1 MIHSRRRSREGED
14 APRRA
19 SRLRRRSTTLLYIRR
34 VGRTLVRSLAVD
46 ACNTVP
52 NETYIFFRP
61 STRTAERSR
70 ELSLSLSLALQHPQP
85 RLLDARSFGR
95 TSGTGCLPYMTPLSH
110 HVGEC
115 IARDRQSPRK
125 SPTSDVHTLYY
136 GTITRTLSP
145 FPPIKY
151 THPAGRSPSRRVG
164 RRRMQNY
171 SYSLSSLG
179 RRSVDADARRPTI
192 DRARA

>member
-70 ELSLSLSLALQHPQP
+70 ARERARERSPPQPQP
-85 RLLDARSFGR
+85 R
-95 TSGTGCLPYMTPLSH
+95 P
-110 HVGEC
+110 
-115 IARDRQSPRK
+115 
-125 SPTSDVHTLYY
+125 
-136 GTITRTLSP
+136 
-145 FPPIKY
+145 
-151 THPAGRSPSRRVG
+151 
-164 RRRMQNY
+164 
-171 SYSLSSLG
+171 
-179 RRSVDADARRPTI
+179 I
-192 DRARA
+192 DRARSSACPVPAVTVYDTTFTPCRRMYRSRPRKSSKIPHLLRAHTLIRYNHTYTVPFSAHKIHAPRGSFPLETRGMSSHSELCSLSPSVVDP

>member
-19 SRLRRRSTTLLYIRR
+19 SRLAVVRRRCYTFVASGERSFAR
-34 VGRTLVRSLAVD
+34 SRSTLVILFRMRRIFSFDHPHERRNARALESALESALLRSHSHGRSIERV
-46 ACNTVP
+46 
-52 NETYIFFRP
+52 RP
-61 STRTAERSR
+61 HVRY
-70 ELSLSLSLALQHPQP
+70 
-85 RLLDARSFGR
+85 RL
-95 TSGTGCLPYMTPLSH
+95 LPYMTPLSH

-115 IARDRQSPRK
+115 IALDRESPRK
-125 SPTSDVHTLYY
+125 SPTSYVHTLSY

-164 RRRMQNY
+164 CLRIQNY
-171 SYSLSSLG
+171 SLSLG